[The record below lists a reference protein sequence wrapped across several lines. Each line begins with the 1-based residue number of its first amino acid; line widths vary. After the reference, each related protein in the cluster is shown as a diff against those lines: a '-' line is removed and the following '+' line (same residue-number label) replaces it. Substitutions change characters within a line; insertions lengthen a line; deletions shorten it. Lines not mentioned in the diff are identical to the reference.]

1 VKNVTY
7 LCMDAASMKTKII
20 FSEKCL
26 GYGTWQVEGPQRVK
40 VAHEILKKKG
50 YDFLEP
56 TSASEEDL
64 LKVHEAEYIWN
75 LKKGLVEDSDTPA
88 YDNIYEY
95 ARLSAGGAILA
106 AKINGFSIMRPPGH
120 HAGRNGTA
128 LGVYTRGFC
137 YVNNIAIAVKAL
149 NKQALILDVDGH
161 HGNGTQEIFQGDEK
175 VVYVSLHRFPHY
187 PGTGAYSEGNCL
199 NFPLPADCGEQR
211 YLETLDQA
219 LGMVDVGRFEVV
231 AVSVGFDT
239 YRGDL
244 ASLGLTENSYRKIGE
259 RIASL
264 KKPTFFILEGG
275 YVGEKNGN
283 GIDQLL
289 RGYEGAP

>member
-1 VKNVTY
+1 MKNVAY
-7 LCMDAASMKTKII
+7 LCMDALAMKTKII

-26 GYGTWQVEGPQRVK
+26 GYGAWHIEGPQRVK
-40 VAHEILKKKG
+40 MAHEILKEKG

-64 LKVHEAEYIWN
+64 LKVHDSEYIWN

-106 AKINGFSIMRPPGH
+106 AKSNGFSLMRPPGH
-120 HAGRNGTA
+120 HAGRSGAA

-137 YVNNIAIAVKAL
+137 YLNNVAIAVKSL
-149 NKQALILDVDGH
+149 NKPTLMLDVDGH

-175 VVYVSLHRFPHY
+175 VVYVSLHRYPHY

-199 NFPLPADCGEQR
+199 NFPLSADCGEQR

-219 LGMVDVGRFEVV
+219 LVMADVGRFEVV
-231 AVSVGFDT
+231 AVSAGFDT
-239 YRGDL
+239 HLGDL
-244 ASLGLTENSYRKIGE
+244 ASLGLTENSYRKIGA
-259 RIASL
+259 RIAAL
-264 KKPTFFILEGG
+264 KRPVFFVLEGG
-275 YVGEKNGN
+275 YVGEQNGN
-283 GIDQLL
+283 DIDHLL
-289 RGYEGAP
+289 RGYEEG

>member
-1 VKNVTY
+1 MQLV
-7 LCMDAASMKTKII
+7 MKTKII

-26 GYGTWQVEGPQRVK
+26 GYGAWHIEGPQRVK
-40 VAHEILKKKG
+40 MAHEILKEKG

-64 LKVHEAEYIWN
+64 LKVHYSEYIWN
-75 LKKGLVEDSDTPA
+75 LKKGLVDDSDTPA

-106 AKINGFSIMRPPGH
+106 AKSNGFSLMRPPGH
-120 HAGRNGTA
+120 HAGRSGAA

-137 YVNNIAIAVKAL
+137 YLNNIAIAVKAL
-149 NKQALILDVDGH
+149 NKPTLILDVDGH

-175 VVYVSLHRFPHY
+175 VVYVSLHRYPYY

-199 NFPLPADCGEQR
+199 NFPLPADCGEQM
-211 YLETLDQA
+211 YLETLDKA
-219 LGMVDVGRFEVV
+219 LSMADVGRFEVV
-231 AVSVGFDT
+231 AVSVGLDT
-239 YRGDL
+239 HFGDL

-259 RIASL
+259 RIAAL
-264 KKPTFFILEGG
+264 EKPAFFILEGG
-275 YVGEKNGN
+275 YAGDKNGN
-283 GIDQLL
+283 DIDQLL
-289 RGYEGAP
+289 RGYEGKP